1 MEADEVV
8 ILTLKYSDAMMI
20 AGRTLLQ
27 KTLYFLNEK
36 LSLGLDFT
44 PYYYGP
50 YSSEVAEVTSSL
62 KAAGLLDERVET
74 FPAFNFSVTFE
85 PRRYTYRLTDIGKE
99 FADLLVARDEE
110 RATEIKT
117 ILGKMKE
124 QGAAN
129 DYKNLSIAA
138 KMDQILKIE
147 DKKMTAE
154 EILKEAKSIG
164 WNIEEEEA
172 LSAINFLDEM
182 KLIEIERQSKV

>member
-1 MEADEVV
+1 VV

-50 YSSEVAEVTSSL
+50 YSNEVAEVTSSL

-110 RATEIKT
+110 RATKIKT
-117 ILGKMKE
+117 ILGKMRE
-124 QGAAN
+124 QGATN

-138 KMDQILKIE
+138 KMHQILRIE
-147 DKKMTAE
+147 KKHMTPE
-154 EILKEAKSIG
+154 EILEEAKSIG
-164 WNIEEEEA
+164 WDIEEKEA
-172 LSAINFLDEM
+172 ESAIAFLEQM
-182 KLIEIERQSKV
+182 GLIEVKRQPNM